1 MTAMKLAE
9 MTANELV
16 NRFEALSLE
25 QDAALLRDDI
35 RRINRLFDE
44 IEAIEAQ
51 LKARNGDQ
59 RTALL
64 TLYTHPN
71 AQVRLKASLAT
82 LAVAPN
88 AAREVL
94 QEIIERK
101 EYPQTVNARGM
112 LRALDEGRYVP
123 E

>member
-1 MTAMKLAE
+1 MKLVE

-16 NRFEALSLE
+16 SRFAELSLE

-35 RRINRLFDE
+35 RRINRLFDD
-44 IEAIEAQ
+44 IEAIEAE
-51 LKARNGDQ
+51 LKGRKDDQ

-101 EYPQTVNARGM
+101 EYPQTADARGM